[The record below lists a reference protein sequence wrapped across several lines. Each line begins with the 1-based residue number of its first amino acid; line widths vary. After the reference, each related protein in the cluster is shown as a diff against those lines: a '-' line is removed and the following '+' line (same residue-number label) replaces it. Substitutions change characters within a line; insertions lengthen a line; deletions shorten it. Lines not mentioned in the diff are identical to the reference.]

1 MSAEPTP
8 NGLIARVRSGDAEAL
23 TTLFRR
29 YGQQVFDTAYRITGS
44 SDDAE
49 DVVQDVFL
57 GLPEALPGYR
67 GDGTLGAWIR
77 RLTTRM
83 ALLRLRHEKRRRR
96 WHRRAARTEPSR
108 EPPPELSAR
117 LTLQWALD
125 RMPEE
130 LRVVYVLKEVEG
142 HSHAE
147 VAELLGIS
155 EGASTV
161 RLHRARRFLRERLK
175 GRI

>member
-1 MSAEPTP
+1 MSAEPTAA
-8 NGLIARVRSGDAEAL
+8 GLIARVRAGDADAL
-23 TTLFRR
+23 TELFTE
-29 YGQQVFDTAYRITGS
+29 YAQQVFDTAMRITGS
-44 SDDAE
+44 HDDAE

-57 GLPEALPGYR
+57 GMPEALPGYR
-67 GDGTLGAWIR
+67 GDGSLGAWIR
-77 RLTTRM
+77 RLATRT
-83 ALLRLRHEKRRRR
+83 ALLRIRREKRRHR
-96 WHRRAARTEPSR
+96 WYWRAASARRAS
-108 EPPPELSAR
+108 EPPPAVSAR

-125 RMPEE
+125 RMPDE

-142 HSHAE
+142 YSHIE
-147 VAELLGIS
+147 IAELLGIS